1 MMHDTSKIHPIILG
15 DFNAHLGK
23 KTNDME
29 SSLGRHTYD
38 SCRNTRGQI
47 LVDFCEELQLRAA
60 ATFFKT
66 RNGRKWTWR
75 SPNGKTFSCIDHI
88 FACRH
93 LRFNSIRTG
102 SIQFETDHRL
112 LRGILEIHSC
122 TTRMR
127 KRTRS
132 KSYLDRDAY
141 QMELARICPRTI
153 QDPSNRYQEIC
164 RYIRNAASVAIRRTQ
179 ARHYL
184 STDTLSL
191 MRQRQQ
197 LKREMNT
204 LTDRVAYIETCKL
217 LRRMIRNDIRL
228 HHRDLVQKAIA
239 TGGSLKIVQNQ
250 MSVGRRQPTQLR
262 DKKGK
267 LCVSRN
273 EIKEVIRE
281 YYDQLYTSQSMVPYT
296 QWKKDDDDCAP
307 ILPSEVETALKNT
320 NARKTPGHDLI
331 TTEMLQWGAVNLI
344 PLITELFNECLRTD
358 DLDKNSR
365 CCGLKINSAK
375 IKIMARTTATIF
387 YRDVQLDQVQTFTY
401 LGQEISLYHDFS
413 GEITRR
419 IHIGVRLL
427 DHKTNAWLRGV
438 TKVKDVVEK
447 ALERK
452 WSYAWEMAR
461 SSRNKWSK
469 LLTEW
474 HPYLRRRI
482 GRPKSRWRDEF
493 KKVLITCNWQNAA
506 RCMTKKEWIDLMR
519 CHIL

>member
-1 MMHDTSKIHPIILG
+1 MLEDFPNRERLVELQEGLRRTFLDILAVTELRWKGTGSIDLEDSDYKFFHAGPEDTQGPSGTGFFVSRRLLPFVDAFSRENDRMSRLDVRFDANLYRFLAVYVPPSASSTAEDDEQYCAHVENIQAIILDSANKYTPCGVRPTSKMMHDTSKIHPIVLG

-88 FACRH
+88 FAC
-93 LRFNSIRTG
+93 
-102 SIQFETDHRL
+102 Q
-112 LRGILEIHSC
+112 IHSC

-153 QDPSNRYQEIC
+153 QDPSNRYREIC
-164 RYIRNAASVAIRRTQ
+164 RYIRNAASVATRRTQ

-191 MRQRQQ
+191 MRQQ

-239 TGGSLKIVQNQ
+239 TGGSLKMVQNQ

-307 ILPSEVETALKNT
+307 ILPSEVETALKT
-320 NARKTPGHDLI
+320 QMPGKLQDTIL

-358 DLDKNSR
+358 NGKNNGNDL
-365 CCGLKINSAK
+365 L
-375 IKIMARTTATIF
+375 
-387 YRDVQLDQVQTFTY
+387 
-401 LGQEISLYHDFS
+401 
-413 GEITRR
+413 
-419 IHIGVRLL
+419 
-427 DHKTNAWLRGV
+427 
-438 TKVKDVVEK
+438 
-447 ALERK
+447 
-452 WSYAWEMAR
+452 
-461 SSRNKWSK
+461 
-469 LLTEW
+469 
-474 HPYLRRRI
+474 
-482 GRPKSRWRDEF
+482 
-493 KKVLITCNWQNAA
+493 
-506 RCMTKKEWIDLMR
+506 
-519 CHIL
+519 

>member
-1 MMHDTSKIHPIILG
+1 MSRLDVRFDANLYRFLAVYVPPSASSTAEDDEQYCAHVENIQAIILDSANKYTPCGVRPTSKMMHDTSKIHPIILG

-239 TGGSLKIVQNQ
+239 TGGSLKMVKNQ

-262 DKKGK
+262 Q
-267 LCVSRN
+267 
-273 EIKEVIRE
+273 ERE
-281 YYDQLYTSQSMVPYT
+281 T
-296 QWKKDDDDCAP
+296 
-307 ILPSEVETALKNT
+307 
-320 NARKTPGHDLI
+320 
-331 TTEMLQWGAVNLI
+331 
-344 PLITELFNECLRTD
+344 
-358 DLDKNSR
+358 
-365 CCGLKINSAK
+365 
-375 IKIMARTTATIF
+375 
-387 YRDVQLDQVQTFTY
+387 
-401 LGQEISLYHDFS
+401 
-413 GEITRR
+413 
-419 IHIGVRLL
+419 
-427 DHKTNAWLRGV
+427 
-438 TKVKDVVEK
+438 
-447 ALERK
+447 
-452 WSYAWEMAR
+452 
-461 SSRNKWSK
+461 
-469 LLTEW
+469 
-474 HPYLRRRI
+474 
-482 GRPKSRWRDEF
+482 
-493 KKVLITCNWQNAA
+493 
-506 RCMTKKEWIDLMR
+506 
-519 CHIL
+519 